1 MELYLFIYLLGYNLN
16 KEGIKKKQN
25 KTPQPDNS
33 LTLRFQWLTA
43 FPTPY
48 QSCVI
53 KGLKPEILA
62 KCFRTAGPSFHIK
75 ELPQLLCRNRA

>member
-33 LTLRFQWLTA
+33 LTLRF
-43 FPTPY
+43 
-48 QSCVI
+48 
-53 KGLKPEILA
+53 
-62 KCFRTAGPSFHIK
+62 
-75 ELPQLLCRNRA
+75 